1 MVDPEY
7 DLIGAIAH
15 GDGNAF
21 ERLVKRYQNPLYNF
35 INRYLGDRQASED
48 LTQETFLR
56 VYRAA
61 ARFEPRAKVTSWIFK
76 IAYHL
81 ALNEIKRRS
90 RFLIYREDVSQSL
103 AGAMAGNP
111 FEAAGLNEMK
121 EEIAAAMA
129 ELPENQ
135 RAALLLRVDEGMS
148 YREIGDVMGLSAAGV
163 ESLIFRARRRLKDTL
178 KRD

>member
-7 DLIGAIAH
+7 DLIDAIAR
-15 GDGNAF
+15 GDGDAF
-21 ERLVKRYQNPLYNF
+21 ERLVKRYQNPLFSF
-35 INRYLGDRQASED
+35 IYRYLGDRQSSED
-48 LTQETFLR
+48 LTQEAFLR

-61 ARFEPRAKVTSWIFK
+61 ARFEPRARVSSWIFR
-76 IAYHL
+76 IAYNL
-81 ALNEIKRRS
+81 VVNEIKRRR
-90 RFLIYREDVSQSL
+90 RFLTFREDATQ
-103 AGAMAGNP
+103 A
-111 FEAAGLNEMK
+111 AAGITGSSHFGAAGIDEMK

-148 YREIGDVMGLSAAGV
+148 YREIGDVMGLSATGV

>member
-7 DLIGAIAH
+7 DVIDAIAH
-15 GDGNAF
+15 GDGDAF
-21 ERLVKRYQNPLYNF
+21 ERLVKRYQNPLFNF
-35 INRYLGDRQASED
+35 INRYLGDRQGSED
-48 LTQETFLR
+48 LVQETFLR

-61 ARFEPRAKVTSWIFK
+61 RRFEPRARVSSWIFR
-76 IAYHL
+76 IAYNL
-81 ALNEIKRRS
+81 ALNEIKRRC
-90 RFLIYREDVSQSL
+90 RFLTFSEEASEAT
-103 AGAMAGNP
+103 AGTMAGNP
-111 FEAAGLNEMK
+111 FEAAGLGEMR
-121 EEIAAAMA
+121 EEIATAMA